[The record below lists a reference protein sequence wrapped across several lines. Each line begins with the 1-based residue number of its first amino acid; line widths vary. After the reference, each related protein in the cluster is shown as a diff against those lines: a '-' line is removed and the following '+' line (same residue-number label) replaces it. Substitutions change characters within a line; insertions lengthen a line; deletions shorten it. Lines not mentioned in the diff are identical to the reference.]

1 MTAVHGQHPLM
12 VKCFGGLNR
21 KKMLVNRRY
30 IILPI
35 SVLNQVDWNNLIT
48 LEGQQ
53 RLSLDGTKFL
63 VEYDLPSQPSI
74 NQHNIQNFTSNNW
87 NEFLDNSEWD
97 DKYI

>member
-1 MTAVHGQHPLM
+1 M
-12 VKCFGGLNR
+12 VKCFGGLNKR
-21 KKMLVNRRY
+21 NMLHNRRY
-30 IILPI
+30 IILSI
-35 SVLNQVDWNNLIT
+35 SVLNQVDWTRLIT

-74 NQHNIQNFTSNNW
+74 NQHSIQNFTSNNW